1 MIHRAFINQ
10 VARRAGGSELQ
21 VIRQIHKGQE
31 ATPPMRFM
39 SMPERFGLYFF
50 ICGAFVIYPTSVLM
64 RLDNLR
70 PKPDNSLNEEALAE
84 RERRIAA
91 RH

>member
-1 MIHRAFINQ
+1 MIHRALANRLA
-10 VARRAGGSELQ
+10 VVHRAGTSGFRQ
-21 VIRQIHKGQE
+21 VHKGVE

-50 ICGAFVIYPTSVLM
+50 IAFSFLSYPTYVMLN
-64 RLDNLR
+64 LNNLR
-70 PKPDNSLNEEALAE
+70 PKPDNFLNDDALAE

-91 RH
+91 RR